1 MAGAAAVN
9 VAPTVA
15 AAFMVTLQVDVPLQ
29 APVQPAKVELAAGV
43 GVSVT
48 AVPAAKLAMHVV
60 PQLMP
65 AGVLVTLPVP
75 VPEAVTVSG

>member
-1 MAGAAAVN
+1 MN

-48 AVPAAKLAMHVV
+48 AVPAAKLAAHVV

-65 AGVLVTLPVP
+65 AGVLAMLPVP
-75 VPEAVTVSG
+75 VPEGVTVS

>member
-1 MAGAAAVN
+1 
-9 VAPTVA
+9 
-15 AAFMVTLQVDVPLQ
+15 MVTLQVDVPLQ

-48 AVPAAKLAMHVV
+48 AVPAAKLAAHVV

-65 AGVLVTLPVP
+65 AGVLAMLPVP
-75 VPEAVTVSG
+75 VPEGVTVS

>member
-1 MAGAAAVN
+1 VN
-9 VAPTVA
+9 VAPTEV

-48 AVPAAKLAMHVV
+48 AVPAAKLAAHVV

-65 AGVLVTLPVP
+65 AGVLAMLPVP
-75 VPEAVTVSG
+75 VPEGVTVS

>member
-1 MAGAAAVN
+1 
-9 VAPTVA
+9 
-15 AAFMVTLQVDVPLQ
+15 MVTLQVDVPLQ

-48 AVPAAKLAMHVV
+48 AVPAGKLAVHVV

-65 AGVLVTLPVP
+65 AGVLAMLPVP
-75 VPEAVTVSG
+75 VPEAVTVSW

>member
-1 MAGAAAVN
+1 MN

-15 AAFMVTLQVDVPLQ
+15 AAFMVTLQVEVPLQ

-43 GVSVT
+43 AVSVT

-65 AGVLVTLPVP
+65 AGVLAMLPVP
-75 VPEAVTVSG
+75 VPEGVTVSG

>member
-1 MAGAAAVN
+1 VN

-48 AVPAAKLAMHVV
+48 AVPAAKLAAHVV

-65 AGVLVTLPVP
+65 AGVLAMLPVP
-75 VPEAVTVSG
+75 VPEGVTVS